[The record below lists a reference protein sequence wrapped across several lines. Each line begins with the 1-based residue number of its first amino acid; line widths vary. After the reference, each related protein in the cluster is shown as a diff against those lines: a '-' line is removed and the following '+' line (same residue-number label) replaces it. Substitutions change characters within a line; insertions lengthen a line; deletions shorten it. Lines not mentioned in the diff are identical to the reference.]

1 MSCSRYHISIL
12 LGHFVQKKYRRNDQ
26 IFNENDIN
34 ENIYIIK
41 KGEVKVY
48 KGAGGQTPSLNNL
61 DELGSYSKIKKGAN
75 KGVEVKIIFEK
86 GKCE

>member
-1 MSCSRYHISIL
+1 M
-12 LGHFVQKKYRRNDQ
+12 QKKYRRNDQ
-26 IFNENDIN
+26 IFNEGDIN

-61 DELGSYSKIKKGAN
+61 DELGSYSKIKKGAA
-75 KGVEVKIIFEK
+75 KGVEVRDYFKKRNVNILFS
-86 GKCE
+86 C